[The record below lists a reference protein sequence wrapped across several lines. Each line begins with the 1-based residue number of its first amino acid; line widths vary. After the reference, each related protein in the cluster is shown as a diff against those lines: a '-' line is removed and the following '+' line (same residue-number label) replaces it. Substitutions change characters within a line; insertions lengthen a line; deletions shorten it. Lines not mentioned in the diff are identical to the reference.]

1 MAITTTNYR
10 DDIVWINLDLP
21 CGIKATLCNYGASVY
36 SLSLE
41 NAPLILTL
49 EDKEEFLNCP
59 QYFGKTLGRVAGR
72 IDCNVNLGG
81 ENFKLTPT
89 KDFTYSLHGGD
100 ANSLSYKVW
109 NFKTKETMRKNIV
122 SFSIVDPDGENG
134 FPGKATIKVIYT
146 FYKNKP
152 ILRIDFKGKTNK
164 ETYMN
169 LSNHM
174 YFSFNGDLDISDYK
188 LKMPCSH
195 YGDVDETVFIKETK
209 QVPNELDF
217 RRGTKLGPRLQYLE
231 NNSFLK
237 TIDNTFLFDKVRTTK
252 PQVILKSKDFSLKLY
267 TDYPAFNIYVDN
279 SQTPVKFINNPD
291 FDMRRGIALEPQLYN
306 LNLDSLKLNKGDK
319 YKHIIKYKFKKIK

>member
-1 MAITTTNYR
+1 MAITTTNFR
-10 DDIVWINLDLP
+10 DNIAWIDVTLP
-21 CGIKATLCNYGASVY
+21 CGIKATLCNFGASVY
-36 SLSLE
+36 ALSLD
-41 NAPLILTL
+41 NTPLILTL

-72 IDCNVNLGG
+72 IPSVVNLGG
-81 ENFKLTPT
+81 ENHTLTPT

-109 NFKTKETMRKNIV
+109 DFKTKETFRKNIIT
-122 SFSIVDPDGENG
+122 FSIVDPDGENG

-146 FYKNKP
+146 FYKNSPVLK
-152 ILRIDFKGKTNK
+152 IEFKGKTNK
-164 ETYMN
+164 ETFMN

-195 YGDVDETVFIKETK
+195 FGDVDETVFITSTK

-217 RRGTKLGPRLQYLE
+217 RKASKLGPKLEYLE

-237 TIDNTFLFDKVRTTK
+237 TIDNTFLFDKVTTRK
-252 PQVILKSKDFSLKLY
+252 PQVTLKSKDISLKLY

-279 SQTPVKFINNPD
+279 SMTPVKFINNPD
-291 FDMRRGIALEPQLYN
+291 FKMRRGIALEPQLYN
-306 LNLDSLKLNKGDK
+306 LNLDSIRLNKGDK
-319 YKHIIKYKFKKIK
+319 YKHFIKYKFKKLK